1 MPLSLESLAARCEVY
16 GLLSRAYYGPA
27 DGFLPEGF
35 AARLPAALT
44 ALGLPPAPEDLTA
57 LEAAA
62 GTSGPLEMAVEYTRL
77 FRGPVK
83 AQAYPYE
90 SIYTEGQVVGEST
103 QDVLRRY
110 SEAGVSLAG
119 DFKDLP
125 DHIAA
130 ELEFMHYLCAREF
143 EAGQAQD
150 WEEAARFHRIGR
162 SFVKDHLAGW
172 VPAFAD
178 CISQHATSHFYL
190 ALARVTKE
198 FIRREQEA
206 AVRSSSFCMGQAA
219 VTPLLSDPT

>member
-16 GLLSRAYYGPA
+16 GLLTRAYYGPA
-27 DGFLPEGF
+27 DGFLPDGF
-35 AARLPAALT
+35 AARLAAALT

-62 GTSGPLEMAVEYTRL
+62 GTADPLELAVEYTRL

-90 SIYTEGQVVGEST
+90 SMYTDGEVLGRSAL
-103 QDVLRRY
+103 DVMREY
-110 SEAGVSLAG
+110 EQAGVGVSAE
-119 DFKDLP
+119 FKDLP

-162 SFVKDHLAGW
+162 SFVKDHLARW

-190 ALARVTKE
+190 ALARATTE

>member
-1 MPLSLESLAARCEVY
+1 MTPSLESLAAQCEVY

-27 DGFLPEGF
+27 DGFLPDGF
-35 AARLPAALT
+35 AARLAAALT
-44 ALGLPPAPEDLTA
+44 ALGLPPAPEDQTA

-62 GTSGPLEMAVEYTRL
+62 GTADSLELAVEYTRL

-90 SIYTEGQVVGEST
+90 SMYTDGEVLGRSAL
-103 QDVLRRY
+103 DVMRAY
-110 SEAGVSLAG
+110 EQAGVGVSAE
-119 DFKDLP
+119 FKDLP

-143 EAGQAQD
+143 EAGQEHDPEA
-150 WEEAARFHRIGR
+150 AARFGDLGG
-162 SFVKDHLAGW
+162 SFLRDHLARW

-206 AVRSSSFCMGQAA
+206 AVGSSGFCMGQAA